1 MTTIELTAREI
12 SAAEFHV
19 KPKLNGYTFNLE
31 QRIHRSSRDNADG
44 IYDAITSFFVAQ
56 YATYAKLNSHL
67 DSSEA
72 LIFSTYIASRYGAQK
87 LNYVGDVS
95 TNGFGTKRINFDST
109 LVEVVDGLMNTYS
122 ECIDNSERERIKLEA
137 TTEAFFDWVMR
148 TTLSTI
154 ESSYRNIYTKLNGV
168 THIVIDAKPIK
179 IDFKEHKDLTKVKRA
194 RTIDA
199 SQDLANYKKRVSEN
213 GERRISIEP
222 VGKAKEQDKTGH
234 GKKEYHEEDFIAGQ
248 DYAIS
253 QIRDIAEGLRNKE
266 IYLELM
272 PSDKSQLN
280 RLMIG
285 PPGTGK
291 TTIAKLL
298 ARESGFLF
306 FAPNPAKF
314 GNPVINES
322 HRQIKDYYDEV
333 EEEIK
338 IAQKPGAVIF
348 LDEIDKIATNRSN
361 LGGGSREDNKV
372 VTVLNTCLLDYLYI
386 PIITIAATNMYDMLD
401 DAIKSRFKPL
411 RVEYPQTDEGV
422 VAIYKC
428 IQRKIES
435 YPSDEALKKYFGG
448 SIFDDID
455 YKPIL
460 AITHTN
466 ERYRSGR
473 TIDNVLY
480 EAFRTRIK
488 KNLLLREKQRITTT
502 DICEVLISYDFKD
515 EDYTK
520 NSGNKT
526 VQKEPIACVR

>member
-1 MTTIELTAREI
+1 MTTIEITAREI
-12 SAAEFHV
+12 SRAEFHV
-19 KPKLNGYTFNLE
+19 KSKLNGYTFNLE
-31 QRIHRSSRDNADG
+31 QRIHRSSRDNAGG

-56 YATYAKLNSHL
+56 RATYEKLNSSL
-67 DSSEA
+67 ESSEA
-72 LIFSTYIASRYGAQK
+72 LIFSTYIASKYGDQK
-87 LNYVGDVS
+87 LNYAGNVNA
-95 TNGFGTKRINFDST
+95 NGFGIKRINFDST

-122 ECIDNSERERIKLEA
+122 EGIDNSEREHIKLEA
-137 TTEAFFDWVMR
+137 TTEAFFDWAMR
-148 TTLSTI
+148 TTLSAI
-154 ESSYRNIYTKLNGV
+154 ESSYKNIYTKLSGV
-168 THIVIDAKPIK
+168 THIVIDGKPIK

-194 RTIDA
+194 RTINA
-199 SQDLANYKKRVSEN
+199 SQDLANYKSRASED
-213 GERRISIEP
+213 GEKRISIEP

-234 GKKEYHEEDFIAGQ
+234 AKKEYHEEDFIAGQ
-248 DYAIS
+248 DYAINK
-253 QIRDIAEGLRNKE
+253 IKDIADGLRNKE
-266 IYLELM
+266 VYLELM

-280 RLMIG
+280 ILMVG

-322 HRQIKDYYDEV
+322 HRQIKDYYDDV
-333 EEEIK
+333 EEQVNV
-338 IAQKPGAVIF
+338 AQKPGAVIF
-348 LDEIDKIATNRSN
+348 IDEIDKVATKRSN

-372 VTVLNTCLLDYLYI
+372 VTVLNTCLLDYLHI

-401 DAIKSRFKPL
+401 DAITSRFKPL
-411 RVEYPQTDEGV
+411 RVEYPQTDEGI

-435 YPSDEALKKYFGG
+435 YPSEEALKKYFGG
-448 SIFDDID
+448 SIFDNID
-455 YKPIL
+455 YEPIL
-460 AITHTN
+460 KITHVN

-480 EAFRTRIK
+480 EVFRMRIK
-488 KNLLLREKQRITTT
+488 KNLLLGEKQRITTK

-515 EDYTK
+515 EDYAK

-526 VQKEPIACVR
+526 VQKEHIACVR